1 MKKAILIENINTKL
15 LKDFVSEAV
24 KEEFEKLKKE
34 LYIEREKDELLSRE
48 QTADLLKISLPT
60 LLDWRKKGIVK
71 PYKMGNRVYYK
82 RAEIMETLEKSSPN
96 WCRSKN

>member
-1 MKKAILIENINTKL
+1 MKNAVLVENIDSKFLTEII
-15 LKDFVSEAV
+15 SAAV

-71 PYKMGNRVYYK
+71 PYKLGNRVYYK
-82 RAEIMETLEKSSPN
+82 RAEIMETLEKSSP
-96 WCRSKN
+96 K